1 MLHRFIYDISTLQDR
16 LIDTTLG
23 EPQAVIT
30 ATESEKKVDQDE
42 SAEDQ
47 NKL

>member
-1 MLHRFIYDISTLQDR
+1 
-16 LIDTTLG
+16 LG

-47 NKL
+47 NKLWKGGRVSQ